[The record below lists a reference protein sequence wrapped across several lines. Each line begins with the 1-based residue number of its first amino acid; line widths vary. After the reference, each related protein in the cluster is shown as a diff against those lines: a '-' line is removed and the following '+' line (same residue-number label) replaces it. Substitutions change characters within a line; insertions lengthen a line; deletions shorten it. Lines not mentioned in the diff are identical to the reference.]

1 MLPVSLSLFLYF
13 LACDIVF
20 CWDDLTMDVLVNFAP
35 KRSFPFEL
43 LTITLC
49 AFLTLATGSSLGQ
62 LLANQCH

>member
-1 MLPVSLSLFLYF
+1 
-13 LACDIVF
+13 
-20 CWDDLTMDVLVNFAP
+20 MDVLVNFAP

-62 LLANQCH
+62 LLANCGS